1 MGKTVPSYR
10 MAQEDEIA
18 RWKPFLKALKTA
30 EDKEAFAVMMD
41 MCRNNAMASGAAC
54 KPVIFEPMVMSIAL
68 AHQKQLS
75 ELEFKMNDLIWQKVI
90 SQDSNQNVDGKE
102 IKRSAPKE

>member
-18 RWKPFLKALKTA
+18 RWKLFLKALQST
-30 EDKEAFAVMMD
+30 EDQEAFEEMMD
-41 MCRNNAMASGAAC
+41 TCRNNAMASGAAC
-54 KPVIFEPMVMSIAL
+54 NPIIFEPMVMSIAL
-68 AHQKQLS
+68 AQQKKLA
-75 ELEFKMNDLIWQKVI
+75 ELEFKLNDLIWQRVCSKE
-90 SQDSNQNVDGKE
+90 SEQCGDGKE